1 MDEDIPNLFLLN
13 KNEAINILANKKK
26 TIQNNLYFTG
36 WFILLIIVSVSSL
49 LLAILTLLLLPAI
62 LIEWVTRFIIKRNR
76 KKHENY
82 YTDYEE

>member
-13 KNEAINILANKKK
+13 KNEAINILSNKKK

-49 LLAILTLLLLPAI
+49 LLAILALLLLPAI
-62 LIEWVTRFIIKRNR
+62 LIEWTTRLIIKRNR
-76 KKHENY
+76 
-82 YTDYEE
+82 TFQ